1 MKSSRVIWPSLSS
14 SPSPKACL
22 VRYSRTIP
30 CVAPIVTQKRTVAS
44 VPVLSSWTVDFFRKE
59 SFVPQAP
66 SIIVARL
73 RDLPP
78 AVRKWFTY
86 KDVKSSNSCPQ
97 TSKRSEL
104 DQNFWRAHGD
114 HIVPLEITTPASE
127 SGGSVTFDRINA
139 PLRVLLSHIDS
150 KSNERTDT
158 QSIYLAQHDLRD
170 LPQVLQ
176 DDLPTPDLV
185 KLAGK
190 GDLYSSSLWLGRS
203 PTYTPLHRDPNPNL
217 FMQLA
222 GTKVIRLFRPEIGDA
237 IFDHMTKLLHQPQ
250 AEKGLPAEH
259 HPRSASFRGEEMMMG
274 RERSLLHDLV
284 WCESLDGR
292 DNSAVLQ
299 HAQQARLG
307 MGQVLFIPKGWWH
320 SVKGIGDGV
329 TASANWWFR

>member
-1 MKSSRVIWPSLSS
+1 MPL
-14 SPSPKACL
+14 A
-22 VRYSRTIP
+22 
-30 CVAPIVTQKRTVAS
+30 
-44 VPVLSSWTVDFFRKE
+44 
-59 SFVPQAP
+59 
-66 SIIVARL
+66 
-73 RDLPP
+73 
-78 AVRKWFTY
+78 
-86 KDVKSSNSCPQ
+86 
-97 TSKRSEL
+97 
-104 DQNFWRAHGD
+104 
-114 HIVPLEITTPASE
+114 LEITTPASE

-217 FMQLA
+217 FVQLA